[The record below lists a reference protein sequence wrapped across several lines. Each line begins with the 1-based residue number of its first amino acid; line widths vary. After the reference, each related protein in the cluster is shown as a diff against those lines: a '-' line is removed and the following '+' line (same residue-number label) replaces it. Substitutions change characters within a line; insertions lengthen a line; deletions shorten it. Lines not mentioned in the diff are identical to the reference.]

1 MAISYSFRSALNG
14 FNREDV
20 VRHLE
25 YINTKHTNQINQLKS
40 DLEMAEKEAEKE
52 AEKLRKLEALEEN
65 LADLQA
71 SYDRLQQEKSNL
83 EAENAALLQKIQA
96 EQSQKTQAVTHTEE
110 ELEAYRR
117 AERMERQ
124 TQQRTRQLCQRA
136 NGILADAGVKVDEAA
151 ANISAMADQVAAQ
164 LNVLQETVISSKTA
178 LREAATAMCAI
189 RPEAE

>member
-1 MAISYSFRSALNG
+1 MATSYTFRSALNG

-25 YINTKHTNQINQLKS
+25 YINTKYTNQINQLKS
-40 DLEMAEKEAEKE
+40 DLEKAEQEADE
-52 AEKLRKLEALEEN
+52 LRKLESLEEK

-71 SYDRLQQEKSNL
+71 SYDRLEQERNDL
-83 EAENAALLQKIQA
+83 QEENANLLEQLQTERNQKAQV
-96 EQSQKTQAVTHTEE
+96 VTHNEE

-124 TQQRTRQLCQRA
+124 TQQRTQQLCQRA

-164 LNVLQETVISSKTA
+164 LDVLQQTVIGSKAA
-178 LREAATAMCAI
+178 LQEAATAMCSI
-189 RPEAE
+189 RPEE